1 MPLEDFLTLYIWR
14 TWNEEG
20 RWRTWNEEE
29 GGYASRFYRSF
40 LESIKSYLLILVAVP
55 GLIDALA
62 QLLAWRSLLWLSM
75 MWRQR
80 HLTQSNFLSTTSLTD
95 LWHYLYCFLSQENP
109 LRWKEIHTHTY
120 EVNKQTHFS
129 QYIQKQ
135 PAEKILFSFFRD
147 LQDFKIVIFVNFKL
161 VSIN

>member
-1 MPLEDFLTLYIWR
+1 MHLLPSDLQNTTERVALMPLEDFLTLYIWR

-29 GGYASRFYRSF
+29 GGYVSRFYRSF

-80 HLTQSNFLSTTSLTD
+80 YLTQSNFLSTTSLTWS
-95 LWHYLYCFLSQENP
+95 LALHLLFSQSGESSTVEGN
-109 LRWKEIHTHTY
+109 THTY
-120 EVNKQTHFS
+120 IRS
-129 QYIQKQ
+129 Q
-135 PAEKILFSFFRD
+135 
-147 LQDFKIVIFVNFKL
+147 
-161 VSIN
+161 